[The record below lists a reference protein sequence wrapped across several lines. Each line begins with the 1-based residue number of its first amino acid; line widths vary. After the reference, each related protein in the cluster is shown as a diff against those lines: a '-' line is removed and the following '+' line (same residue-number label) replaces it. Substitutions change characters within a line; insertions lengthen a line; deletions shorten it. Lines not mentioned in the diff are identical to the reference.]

1 MVLFDHLHSS
11 YLPPTSTSSN
21 LQRLLKFAIIKTNN
35 DDDHPDNGNIS
46 FAIIR
51 TYSKGQSSFIEWS
64 HLKVYT
70 LLKKCLLYTSI
81 CNIGIYS
88 YVSWRYFWGD
98 SVSRNI
104 IKCSIYR
111 NWTYGELVDFSQF
124 NQIAFPWMAQL
135 FEGRKDFYRT

>member
-21 LQRLLKFAIIKTNN
+21 LQRLLKIAIIKTNN

-51 TYSKGQSSFIEWS
+51 TYSKGQSSFIEWY

-70 LLKKCLLYTSI
+70 LLK
-81 CNIGIYS
+81 N
-88 YVSWRYFWGD
+88 V
-98 SVSRNI
+98 
-104 IKCSIYR
+104 CSILPFVILAYI
-111 NWTYGELVDFSQF
+111 LM
-124 NQIAFPWMAQL
+124 FPEDI
-135 FEGRKDFYRT
+135 FEGIVLVEI

>member
-21 LQRLLKFAIIKTNN
+21 LQRLLKIAIIKTNN
-35 DDDHPDNGNIS
+35 DDHPDNGNIS

-70 LLKKCLLYTSI
+70 LLK
-81 CNIGIYS
+81 N
-88 YVSWRYFWGD
+88 V
-98 SVSRNI
+98 
-104 IKCSIYR
+104 CSILPFVILAYI
-111 NWTYGELVDFSQF
+111 LM
-124 NQIAFPWMAQL
+124 FPEDI
-135 FEGRKDFYRT
+135 FEGIVLVEI

>member
-51 TYSKGQSSFIEWS
+51 TYSKGQSSFIEWY

-70 LLKKCLLYTSI
+70 LLK
-81 CNIGIYS
+81 N
-88 YVSWRYFWGD
+88 V
-98 SVSRNI
+98 
-104 IKCSIYR
+104 CSILPFVILAYI
-111 NWTYGELVDFSQF
+111 LM
-124 NQIAFPWMAQL
+124 FPEDI
-135 FEGRKDFYRT
+135 FEGIVLVEI